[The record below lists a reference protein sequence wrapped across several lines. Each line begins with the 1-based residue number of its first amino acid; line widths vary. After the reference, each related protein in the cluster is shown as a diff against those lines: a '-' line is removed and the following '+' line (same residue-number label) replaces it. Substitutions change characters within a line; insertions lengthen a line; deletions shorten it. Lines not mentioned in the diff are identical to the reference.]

1 MLILLA
7 STNPHKLDEIR
18 AVIDGG
24 ALDWQ
29 TLSDVPGGDA
39 VAEPVEDA
47 DTFAGN
53 ATIKARH
60 YAQATG
66 EWCLADDS
74 GIEVD
79 ALDGAPGVISARYA
93 GAGGDR
99 AERDLANNRKLLAEL
114 EGVPADR
121 RTARFV
127 CAMVLIAPPDQPLPA
142 GVKSAVAPDPEGPVI
157 ASVRGT
163 IEGRIILPDEAADP
177 ARPELGRG
185 ANGFGYDPLFLLPER
200 GITTAEL
207 SPEDK
212 NAISHRGNAA
222 RAMREKLSTLGG
234 L

>member
-18 AVIDGG
+18 AIIDGG
-24 ALDWQ
+24 SLDWR
-29 TLSDVPGGDA
+29 TLSAVPGGEA

-60 YAQATG
+60 YAKATG

-79 ALDGAPGVISARYA
+79 ALGGAPGVISARYA

-114 EGVPADR
+114 AGVPAEG

-127 CAMVLIAPPDQPLPA
+127 CAMVLLAPPDQPVPA
-142 GVKSAVAPDPEGPVI
+142 GGKSVAEPDPHGRII

-177 ARPELGRG
+177 DRPELGRG
-185 ANGFGYDPLFLLPER
+185 GNGFGYDPLFLLPGR

-207 SPEDK
+207 SPDDK

-222 RAMREKLSTLGG
+222 RAMREKLIELGWV
-234 L
+234 